1 MGAADG
7 CDTPSYSSCQPCYT
21 SLLHRGELS
30 QSQTPI
36 LLLCL
41 SQTIKEIVI
50 PQIKPYSHCTQLC
63 CSARNAREANQI
75 HRCIRTTTAPQSQ
88 PPLPFYIAVLA
99 PHHFGLLEPFRV
111 AKTKASSSTQQQLS
125 PGSKLSRKLPGIT
138 AWLSLHHV
146 SAFTFLQHSS
156 LLQEGVLLGSIFPAR
171 SHSSRELHMFIMDF
185 LLLLWCQQKRF
196 SNQPHGLS

>member
-50 PQIKPYSHCTQLC
+50 PQIKPYSHCMQLC

-99 PHHFGLLEPFRV
+99 PHHFRLLEPFRV

-125 PGSKLSRKLPGIT
+125 PGSKLSRKLVAPCQCFHFPTALIT
-138 AWLSLHHV
+138 TSGRCFAG
-146 SAFTFLQHSS
+146 QHFPCP
-156 LLQEGVLLGSIFPAR
+156 VLLF
-171 SHSSRELHMFIMDF
+171 M
-185 LLLLWCQQKRF
+185 
-196 SNQPHGLS
+196 